1 MTVDEKVW
9 KLAQLLHNKTA
20 SGKIKWDQSPSKN
33 SFLTAFPNYSV
44 QISEGWGLQGAQL
57 SPLVAGDKTL
67 TYHYP
72 APKLYTISIFNE
84 DGGLVE
90 QAGDSTIKAT
100 VKGADPDPSTLM
112 AELYSMARR
121 SAAGA
126 DAALDEL
133 IAELEVLR
141 S

>member
-20 SGKIKWDQSPSKN
+20 SGKIKWEQSPVKN
-33 SFLTAFPNYSV
+33 CFVTAFPNYSV
-44 QISEGWGLQGAQL
+44 QISEGWGLQAPQP
-57 SPLVAGDKTL
+57 SPLILSAV
-67 TYHYP
+67 
-72 APKLYTISIFNE
+72 PKHYTISIFNE

-90 QAGDSTIKAT
+90 QAGDPTIKAT
-100 VKGADPDPSTLM
+100 VKGANPDPNTLM
-112 AELYSMARR
+112 AELYCMARR

-126 DAALDEL
+126 EAALDEL
-133 IAELEVLR
+133 IAEL

>member
-9 KLAQLLHNKTA
+9 KLAQLLHDKTG
-20 SGKIKWDQSPSKN
+20 SGKIKWDRSPSKN

-44 QISEGWGLQGAQL
+44 QISEGWGIQGVQL
-57 SPLVAGDKTL
+57 SPLVASAVPK
-67 TYHYP
+67 HYS
-72 APKLYTISIFNE
+72 ISIFNE

-90 QAGDSTIKAT
+90 QAGDPTIKAN
-100 VKGADPDPSTLM
+100 VNGASPDPNALM

-121 SAAGA
+121 SAVGA

-133 IAELEVLR
+133 IAEL